1 MSICQD
7 VSNMR
12 VLRRVLNLALFAIQ
26 NLSYLL
32 ERKTFLYNTHRSV
45 EKEDGF

>member
-1 MSICQD
+1 MS
-7 VSNMR
+7 VTLR
-12 VLRRVLNLALFAIQ
+12 VLRRVLNLALFEIQ

-32 ERKTFLYNTHRSV
+32 ERKTFLNNTHRSV